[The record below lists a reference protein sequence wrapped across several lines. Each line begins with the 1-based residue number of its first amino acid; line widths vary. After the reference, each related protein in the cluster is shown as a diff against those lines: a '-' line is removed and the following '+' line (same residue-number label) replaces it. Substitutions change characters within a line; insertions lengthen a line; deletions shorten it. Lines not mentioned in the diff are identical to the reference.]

1 MSVQEII
8 KLINKDEITELNQ
21 VNEKFILNDEIL
33 EAYFKKNLNHN
44 DLKKKLKTDSHFKNY
59 KPEDD
64 VLYHSLL
71 SLFKSFVLEDV
82 NDNKF
87 KIRSIK
93 EYIDSFE
100 ELHQEEKNNKF
111 SLTFKNLTILDRI
124 CRYHTFLELEQ
135 LNFKESKDQII
146 ERYNG
151 YAEMYPPGSMRGEWL
166 GSEKIYYQ
174 DLSDDLQHDL
184 KICEYAVWD
193 DENNY
198 QFFPN
203 DIKYSPKI
211 LNHLIQEGYL
221 TNEIVDEYSE
231 IDKTPVQSP
240 EDYSKKYNSL
250 PWKYAKDYPTIINVK
265 KNFKVD
271 FNSFDNVKY
280 LENSIDSIQYLFW
293 LNNTIF
299 PYEYVF
305 LYFLDIPKGLYSL
318 ITFNHFHK
326 IGYCNLKD
334 INKFNFEKIL
344 KKKLEKASRQND
356 QLESMGNRT
365 IVDIEWYIKPSYDTK
380 KGCLFFTEKIKWSDG
395 YNNYSSSIFI
405 FSKQGYLQVGVN
417 FEEKNIDSLNEDF
430 LNTIVDRVIFE
441 DGYKYSDFTS
451 RDKKS
456 DYSIEDIIIKS

>member
-8 KLINKDEITELNQ
+8 KRINKDEITELNQ
-21 VNEKFILNDEIL
+21 VDEKFILNDEIL

-44 DLKKKLKTDSHFKNY
+44 DLKKKLKTASHFKNY
-59 KPEDD
+59 RLEDD
-64 VLYHSLL
+64 VLYHTLL

-82 NDNKF
+82 KDNKF
-87 KIRSIK
+87 KIRSIQ

-100 ELHQEEKNNKF
+100 ELLQEEKNNNF
-111 SLTFKNLTILDRI
+111 SLTFKNLTIYDRRH
-124 CRYHTFLELEQ
+124 RYDTFLELEQ
-135 LNFKESKDQII
+135 NNFKESKDII
-146 ERYNG
+146 IDRYNG
-151 YAEMYPPGSMRGEWL
+151 YAEMYPPGSLKGEWL
-166 GSEKIYYQ
+166 LGEKIYYQ
-174 DLSDDLQHDL
+174 DLSDDLQHDF
-184 KICEYAVWD
+184 KICEYAVWH

-198 QFFPN
+198 QFLPT

-211 LNHLIQEGYL
+211 INHLIQEGFL

-271 FNSFDNVKY
+271 FNGFDNVKY

-380 KGCLFFTEKIKWSDG
+380 KGYLFFTEKIKWSDG

-405 FSKQGYLQVGVN
+405 FNKQGYLQVGVN

-451 RDKKS
+451 SDKKS
-456 DYSIEDIIIKS
+456 DYSIEDIINKS